1 MSPRYSKLNHL
12 IAELLSAEDM
22 EVQVHDGLAA
32 VRAAVV
38 DDAVA
43 AAEAFDLSDLRDGF
57 KAARDP
63 HAVLRGYLVGAGN
76 MSLGNDEDMHR
87 SLRVDVTES
96 VDILILIDLCA
107 GDIPGDY
114 LAEQAIVHFNISFFE
129 IKISP

>member
-1 MSPRYSKLNHL
+1 MSPRYSESNHL
-12 IAELLSAEDM
+12 IAELLSAEDV

-43 AAEAFDLSDLRDGF
+43 VAEAFRLGDLGDGF

-76 MSLGNDEDMHR
+76 VSLGNNEDMHR
-87 SLRVDVTES
+87 SLRIDVAES
-96 VDILILIDLCA
+96 
-107 GDIPGDY
+107 
-114 LAEQAIVHFNISFFE
+114 
-129 IKISP
+129 IKLVTLGPRIARSLTGSNL